1 MKKSKLINI
10 IVIAIF
16 FVFVSISYLIDFDK
30 GKQTGQA
37 FVNVLIEMLKILPCA
52 FILIGLFEVWVKK
65 ETVIQHLGDN
75 CGIKGYFWILLLAGF
90 SVGGL
95 YVAFPL
101 AETLNKKGASL
112 KIIFTY
118 LGFVGV
124 FRIPMTIF
132 EISFLGLPFTLVR
145 LMVTVPLFL
154 LIGILIGTILKK
166 RGYKLKEC
174 TNAQHRVKTRRGA
187 ITV

>member
-1 MKKSKLINI
+1 M
-10 IVIAIF
+10 
-16 FVFVSISYLIDFDK
+16 FVGISYLMDFDK
-30 GKQTGQA
+30 GEKTGQA
-37 FVNVLIEMLKILPCA
+37 FLIVLIEMLKILPCA

-65 ETVIQHLGDN
+65 ETIIQHLGDN
-75 CGIKGYFWILLLAGF
+75 CGVKGYIWVLLLAGI

-154 LIGILIGTILKK
+154 LTGIVLGTVLRK
-166 RGYKLKEC
+166 RQYKLKES
-174 TNAQHRVKTRRGA
+174 TNPQRQ
-187 ITV
+187 I

>member
-1 MKKSKLINI
+1 MKKSKILNLVLIS
-10 IVIAIF
+10 IF
-16 FVFVSISYLIDFDK
+16 FGFIGVSYFTNYEGGVK
-30 GKQTGQA
+30 TANA
-37 FVNVLIEMLKILPCA
+37 FLSVLIEMLKILPCA
-52 FILIGLFEVWVKK
+52 FILIGLFEVWIKK
-65 ETVIQHLGDN
+65 ETIIRHLGEN
-75 CGIKGYFWILLLAGF
+75 CGIKGYLWILLLAGF

-132 EISFLGLPFTLVR
+132 EISFLGLPFTIVR
-145 LMVTVPLFL
+145 LMVTIPLFL
-154 LIGILIGTILKK
+154 LIGIVFGTILKK
-166 RGYKLKEC
+166 RDYKLKES
-174 TNAQHRVKTRRGA
+174 TNAQQ
-187 ITV
+187 